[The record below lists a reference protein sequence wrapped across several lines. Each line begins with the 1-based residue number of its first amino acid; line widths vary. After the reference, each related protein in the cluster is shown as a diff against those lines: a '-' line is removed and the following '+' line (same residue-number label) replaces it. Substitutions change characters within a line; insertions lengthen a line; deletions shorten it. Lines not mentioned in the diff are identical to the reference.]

1 MEDGGEGEE
10 GEEGEGKG
18 ELEEEAGMTRVGGRL
33 LE

>member
-18 ELEEEAGMTRVGGRL
+18 EVEEEAGMARVGGRL